1 MSRIDLTPTSVYDA
15 YKRMIKFRYRGI
27 EVECSTEAEAKSV
40 LAYIAEQ
47 DEKRRVQNRSLL
59 EVAIASVTDAEKRE
73 RNPWNGD
80 LFWKFIES
88 LGDSQ
93 KLILSQLILKRSL
106 KDKELRNLLDLQD
119 NKQLAGVMSGI
130 SKQAAGHN
138 VPARAVFKI
147 ENESKSGN
155 VMKNYVVS
163 LDFLRIANEMNWP
176 DE

>member
-1 MSRIDLTPTSVYDA
+1 
-15 YKRMIKFRYRGI
+15 
-27 EVECSTEAEAKSV
+27 
-40 LAYIAEQ
+40 
-47 DEKRRVQNRSLL
+47 L
-59 EVAIASVTDAEKRE
+59 EVAIASVSDAEKRE

-93 KLILSQLILKRSL
+93 KLILSKLILKRSL
-106 KDKELRNLLDLQD
+106 KDKELRNLVGVKD

-130 SKQAAGHN
+130 SKQAAAHN
-138 VPARAVFKI
+138 IPARAVFKI
-147 ENESKSGN
+147 ENESKAGE
-155 VMKNYVVS
+155 VTKTYVVS

>member
-1 MSRIDLTPTSVYDA
+1 
-15 YKRMIKFRYRGI
+15 MIKFRYRGI

-40 LAYIAEQ
+40 LADIAEQ

-59 EVAIASVTDAEKRE
+59 EVAIATVTDAEKRE
-73 RNPWNGD
+73 RNPWNVD

-93 KLILSQLILKRSL
+93 ELILKKLILKRSL
-106 KDKELRNLLDLQD
+106 NDKELRNLVGVKD

-130 SKQAAGHN
+130 SKQAAAHN
-138 VPARAVFKI
+138 IPARAVFKI
-147 ENESKSGN
+147 ENESKAGE
-155 VMKNYVVS
+155 VAKTYVVS
-163 LDFLRIANEMNWP
+163 LDFLRIANGMNWP

>member
-1 MSRIDLTPTSVYDA
+1 MSRIDVTQPSVYDA

-59 EVAIASVTDAEKRE
+59 EVAIASVSDAEKRE

-93 KLILSQLILKRSL
+93 KLILSKLILKRSL
-106 KDKELRNLLDLQD
+106 KDKELRNLVGVKD

-130 SKQAAGHN
+130 SKQAAAHN
-138 VPARAVFKI
+138 IPARAVFKI
-147 ENESKSGN
+147 ENESKAGE
-155 VMKNYVVS
+155 VTKTYVVS

>member
-1 MSRIDLTPTSVYDA
+1 MGRIDVTQTSVYDA

-27 EVECSTEAEAKSV
+27 EVECSTEAEAQSV
-40 LAYIAEQ
+40 LACIAEQ

-59 EVAIASVTDAEKRE
+59 EVAIASVSDAEKRE

-80 LFWKFIES
+80 LFWKFIEN

-93 KLILSQLILKRSL
+93 KLILSKLILKRSL
-106 KDKELRNLLDLQD
+106 KDKELRNLVGVKD

-130 SKQAAGHN
+130 SKQAAAHN
-138 VPARAVFKI
+138 IPARAVFKI
-147 ENESKSGN
+147 ENESKAGE
-155 VMKNYVVS
+155 VTKTYVVS